1 MPPKKASAAP
11 REWQADSPLDPAAW
25 VSLADL
31 ALHGFGHAQTIDQ
44 RIHNLTGDLA
54 DEVIFDDI
62 GRPTVARD
70 VARRMFT
77 ERAQKRLEEQ
87 ARDRANQQK
96 LALAVQPLHDHVRAL
111 QRRQLACESSGSALG
126 DMMRGEF
133 EKHWDDAAAKRDEI
147 NAGGLVYHSITD
159 GQG

>member
-1 MPPKKASAAP
+1 MPLKRSSAAP
-11 REWQADSPLDPAAW
+11 REWRADSPLDPAAW

-31 ALHGFGHAQTIDQ
+31 ALHGFGHAETIDQ
-44 RIHNLTGDLA
+44 RIRNLTGDLA

-62 GRPTVARD
+62 GRPTVARS
-70 VARRMFT
+70 VARQMFS

-87 ARDRANQQK
+87 ARDRAHQER
-96 LALAVQPLHDHVRAL
+96 LAQATQPLHDHVRAL
-111 QRRQLACESSGSALG
+111 QRQQLERESSGSALG

-133 EKHWDDAAAKRDEI
+133 ERHWDNAAAKRDEI
-147 NAGGLVYHSITD
+147 NSGGLVYHSITD